1 MLKQTNI
8 KIYIY
13 FKINFFIASNYIYRI
28 LICYN
33 PYKFDKTNL
42 TNSRLL
48 FYMKLYLNFVL

>member
-1 MLKQTNI
+1 M
-8 KIYIY
+8 IYHCFN

-33 PYKFDKTNL
+33 LYIFDKTNL